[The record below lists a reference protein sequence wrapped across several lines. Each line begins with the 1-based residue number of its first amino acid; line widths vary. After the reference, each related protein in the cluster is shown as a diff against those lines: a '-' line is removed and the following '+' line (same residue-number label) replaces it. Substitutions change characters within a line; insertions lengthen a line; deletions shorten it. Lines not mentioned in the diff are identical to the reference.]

1 MEVRVRKTWLRLFA
15 PLVAL
20 SLFGAACA
28 SGEDAA
34 TDTGAQAPAAESD
47 DAMASMEASSSSDAP
62 AVDTP
67 AATLTRDLTSL
78 LAGHEY
84 HAGLAIYTAVQA
96 GGDLKDPTVQAA
108 VKSLDK
114 NTQAL
119 AGAVGSI
126 YGKPAE
132 QQFLK
137 LWRAHIGFF
146 VDYTLGKATGNAQ
159 MAQTAQRNLDGYRND
174 FGALIEG
181 ATEGALT
188 QEQVAE
194 ALIPHVESTSA
205 AIDAVVAGDA
215 SAFDKLQEA
224 AHHLPMIATAL
235 STGISTQQDLEGN
248 PDDAAAQLQRDL
260 TSLLAGHEYHAGIA
274 VYTAVQAKGDLKDPT
289 VQAAVKSLD
298 KNTQALAGAIGSI
311 YGEAAEQQFLKLWRA
326 HIGFF
331 VDYTLGK
338 ATGNA
343 QMAQTAQRN
352 LDGYRNDFG
361 ALIEGATEGGL
372 TQEQVAEALVPHVES
387 TSAAIDA
394 VVAGDA
400 SAFDKLQEAAHHLP
414 MIATA
419 LAGAIVEQFPDKF

>member
-1 MEVRVRKTWLRLFA
+1 MRARKRTVRLLGAVLT
-15 PLVAL
+15 L
-20 SLFGAACA
+20 SLLGAACA
-28 SGEDAA
+28 SGDDTTNEAA
-34 TDTGAQAPAAESD
+34 VQAAAAETD
-47 DAMASMEASSSSDAP
+47 DAMGMSSSTESSETP
-62 AVDTP
+62 TVDTP

-84 HAGLAIYTAVQA
+84 HAGLAVYTAVQA
-96 GGDLKDPTVQAA
+96 EGDLKDPTVQAA
-108 VKSLDK
+108 VESLDK

-126 YGKPAE
+126 YGDAAE

-146 VDYTLGKATGNAQ
+146 IDYTLGKATGDAQ

-181 ATEGALT
+181 ATEGALS

-194 ALIPHVESTSA
+194 ALVSHVESTSA
-205 AIDAVVAGDA
+205 AIDAVVAG
-215 SAFDKLQEA
+215 SPTAFAKLQDA

-274 VYTAVQAKGDLKDPT
+274 VYTAVGAGGDLKDPT
-289 VQAAVKSLD
+289 VQAAVAALD
-298 KNTQALAGAIGSI
+298 DNSKALAAAIGSV
-311 YGEAAEQQFLKLWRA
+311 YGEAGADQFLKLWRA

-331 VDYTLGK
+331 VEYTLGQ
-338 ATGNA
+338 ATGDA
-343 QMAQTAQRN
+343 QAVSAARKA

-361 ALIEGATEGGL
+361 AFIEGATEGGL
-372 TQEQVAEALVPHVES
+372 TQEQVAQALVPHVKA
-387 TSAAIDA
+387 TLTAIDA

-400 SAFDKLQEAAHHLP
+400 SAFDKLQTAAHHMP

-419 LAGAIVEQFPDKF
+419 LSGAIVEQFPDKF

>member
-1 MEVRVRKTWLRLFA
+1 MRVHKRWLRLFA

-28 SGEDAA
+28 SGEEGSGA
-34 TDTGAQAPAAESD
+34 GAQA
-47 DAMASMEASSSSDAP
+47 ASQESSSDDPMDAAAP
-62 AVDTP
+62 AATAETASVDSP

-84 HAGLAIYTAVQA
+84 HAGIAIYTAVQA

-108 VKSLDK
+108 VKSLDR
-114 NTQAL
+114 NSQAL
-119 AGAVGSI
+119 ASAVGSI

-159 MAQTAQRNLDGYRND
+159 MAQTAQKNLDGYRND

-215 SAFDKLQEA
+215 SAFDKLQDA
-224 AHHLPMIATAL
+224 AHHLPMLATTL
-235 STGISTQQDLEGN
+235 S
-248 PDDAAAQLQRDL
+248 
-260 TSLLAGHEYHAGIA
+260 
-274 VYTAVQAKGDLKDPT
+274 
-289 VQAAVKSLD
+289 
-298 KNTQALAGAIGSI
+298 
-311 YGEAAEQQFLKLWRA
+311 
-326 HIGFF
+326 
-331 VDYTLGK
+331 
-338 ATGNA
+338 
-343 QMAQTAQRN
+343 
-352 LDGYRNDFG
+352 
-361 ALIEGATEGGL
+361 
-372 TQEQVAEALVPHVES
+372 
-387 TSAAIDA
+387 
-394 VVAGDA
+394 
-400 SAFDKLQEAAHHLP
+400 
-414 MIATA
+414 
-419 LAGAIVEQFPDKF
+419 GAIVQQFPDKF

>member
-1 MEVRVRKTWLRLFA
+1 MRVRKAWLRLFA

-28 SGEDAA
+28 GGNEGS
-34 TDTGAQAPAAESD
+34 DTGAQGASEEAATD
-47 DAMASMEASSSSDAP
+47 DSMDTSPESSSDTP
-62 AVDTP
+62 SVDTP

-96 GGDLKDPTVQAA
+96 GGDLKDPTVRAA
-108 VKSLDK
+108 VTSLDK

-119 AGAVGSI
+119 AAAVGSI

-146 VDYTLGKATGNAQ
+146 VDYTLGKATGNAK
-159 MAQTAQRNLDGYRND
+159 MAATAQKNLDGYRND

-188 QEQVAE
+188 QDQVAE
-194 ALIPHVESTSA
+194 ALVPHVASTSD

-215 SAFDKLQEA
+215 SAFDKLQDA

-235 STGISTQQDLEGN
+235 STGISTQQGLEGE

-274 VYTAVQAKGDLKDPT
+274 IYTAVQAGGDLKDPT
-289 VQAAVKSLD
+289 VQAAVGSLD
-298 KNTQALAGAIGSI
+298 RNSQELAAAVGSI
-311 YGEAAEQQFLKLWRA
+311 YGKPAEQQFLKLWRA

-343 QMAQTAQRN
+343 KMAATAQKN

-400 SAFDKLQEAAHHLP
+400 SAFDKLQEAAHHMP

-419 LAGAIVEQFPDKF
+419 LAGAIVQQFPDKF

>member
-1 MEVRVRKTWLRLFA
+1 VEVRVRKAWLRLFA

-28 SGEDAA
+28 SGDETASPA
-34 TDTGAQAPAAESD
+34 GAQAAAQDTTSGDTMDMETST
-47 DAMASMEASSSSDAP
+47 ASTDEAS
-62 AVDTP
+62 VDTP

-96 GGDLKDPTVQAA
+96 KGDLKDPTVQAA
-108 VKSLDK
+108 VKSLDE

-126 YGKPAE
+126 YGKAAE

-205 AIDAVVAGDA
+205 AIDAVVAG
-215 SAFDKLQEA
+215 SPTAFDKLQEA
-224 AHHLPMIATAL
+224 AHHMPMIATAL
-235 STGISTQQDLEGN
+235 VPREVLATPVPPVGRALGN
-248 PDDAAAQLQRDL
+248 GRPFCL
-260 TSLLAGHEYHAGIA
+260 SG
-274 VYTAVQAKGDLKDPT
+274 P
-289 VQAAVKSLD
+289 
-298 KNTQALAGAIGSI
+298 
-311 YGEAAEQQFLKLWRA
+311 
-326 HIGFF
+326 
-331 VDYTLGK
+331 
-338 ATGNA
+338 
-343 QMAQTAQRN
+343 
-352 LDGYRNDFG
+352 
-361 ALIEGATEGGL
+361 
-372 TQEQVAEALVPHVES
+372 
-387 TSAAIDA
+387 
-394 VVAGDA
+394 
-400 SAFDKLQEAAHHLP
+400 
-414 MIATA
+414 
-419 LAGAIVEQFPDKF
+419 

>member
-1 MEVRVRKTWLRLFA
+1 MRAHKSKPWLRMIA
-15 PLVAL
+15 GAMAL
-20 SLFGAACA
+20 SVFGIACA
-28 SGEDAA
+28 GGDGGTTETA
-34 TDTGAQAPAAESD
+34 AQAEPSD
-47 DAMASMEASSSSDAP
+47 DAMDMESAAETSSDAP

-96 GGDLKDPTVQAA
+96 KGDLKDPTVQAA
-108 VKSLDK
+108 VTALDA

-126 YGKPAE
+126 YGNAAE

-146 VDYTLGKATGNAQ
+146 VDYTLGKATGDAQ
-159 MAQTAQRNLDGYRND
+159 MAQLAQRNLDGYRND

-188 QEQVAE
+188 QQQVAE
-194 ALIPHVESTSA
+194 ALVPHVESTSE

-235 STGISTQQDLEGN
+235 STGISSQQGLEGE
-248 PDDAAAQLQRDL
+248 PDDGAAQLQRDL

-274 VYTAVQAKGDLKDPT
+274 VYTAVGAGGDLKDPT
-289 VQAAVKSLD
+289 VRAAVAALD
-298 KNTQALAGAIGSI
+298 DNSKALAAAIGSV
-311 YGEAAEQQFLKLWRA
+311 YGDAGAEQFLKLWRA

-331 VDYTLGK
+331 VDYTLGNATNDAK
-338 ATGNA
+338 A
-343 QMAQTAQRN
+343 MAAAKKN
-352 LDGYRNDFG
+352 LDGYRQDFG
-361 ALIEGATEGGL
+361 AFIEGATEGGL
-372 TQEQVAEALVPHVES
+372 TQEQVAGALVVHVRS
-387 TSAAIDA
+387 TLAAIDS
-394 VVAGDA
+394 VVAGDGK
-400 SAFDKLQEAAHHLP
+400 AFDKLQDAAHHLP

>member
-1 MEVRVRKTWLRLFA
+1 MIA
-15 PLVAL
+15 GAMAL
-20 SLFGAACA
+20 SVFGIACA
-28 SGEDAA
+28 GGDGGTTETA
-34 TDTGAQAPAAESD
+34 AQAEPSD
-47 DAMASMEASSSSDAP
+47 DAMDMESAAETSSDAP

-96 GGDLKDPTVQAA
+96 KGDLKDPTVQAA
-108 VKSLDK
+108 VTALDA

-126 YGKPAE
+126 YGNAAE

-146 VDYTLGKATGNAQ
+146 VDYTLGKATGDAQ
-159 MAQTAQRNLDGYRND
+159 MAQLAQRNLDGYRND

-188 QEQVAE
+188 QQQVAE
-194 ALIPHVESTSA
+194 ALVPHVESTSE

-235 STGISTQQDLEGN
+235 STGISSQQGLEGE
-248 PDDAAAQLQRDL
+248 PDDGAAQLQRDL

-274 VYTAVQAKGDLKDPT
+274 VYTAVGAGGDLKDPT
-289 VQAAVKSLD
+289 VRAAVAALD
-298 KNTQALAGAIGSI
+298 DNSKALAAAIGSV
-311 YGEAAEQQFLKLWRA
+311 YGDAGAEQFLKLWRA

-331 VDYTLGK
+331 VDYTLGNATNDAK
-338 ATGNA
+338 A
-343 QMAQTAQRN
+343 MAAAKKN
-352 LDGYRNDFG
+352 LDGYRQDFG
-361 ALIEGATEGGL
+361 AFIEGATEGGL
-372 TQEQVAEALVPHVES
+372 TQEQVAGALVVHVRS
-387 TSAAIDA
+387 TLAAIDS
-394 VVAGDA
+394 VVAGDGK
-400 SAFDKLQEAAHHLP
+400 AFDKLQDAAHHLP